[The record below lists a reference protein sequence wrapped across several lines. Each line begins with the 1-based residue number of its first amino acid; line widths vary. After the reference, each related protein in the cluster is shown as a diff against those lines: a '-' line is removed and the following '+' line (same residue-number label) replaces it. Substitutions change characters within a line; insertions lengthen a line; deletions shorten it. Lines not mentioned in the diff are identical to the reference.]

1 MLATACMWWAMLCYQ
16 LVALAQLV
24 ASHLPFLLSLVEM
37 WRLAAAQLLPLGQ
50 ASMAVYGLSVGVTGV
65 REATELAEEMRLVR
79 TSSALA
85 TFPLLK
91 AVLGC
96 QLSWLFAANMAAEV
110 VAGPMLCVGQALM
123 ALGAPGMWGS
133 VYALM
138 MGGILSGI
146 SIAAKTAVDLDT
158 ASRFGYDED
167 ALPVPHILVSH
178 LPSQMPRCQHHLDL
192 SSLAVIQRR
201 RERRL
206 RKLAWLKAIGTLV
219 PAVASRALR
228 EEGERGPGGGR
239 GNEWVRDAA
248 CHVRLELAQG
258 MYPRGYDRE
267 LNDYLKQLVNDT
279 QAWHTIAE
287 AAALYSGVT
296 QEGVTGEDEAWGG
309 AGGGGAGRDEIAE
322 EENLMICK
330 EKREGQQDLEG
341 GGGVGGDRDGGRGE
355 GELGRWRPW
364 LQHVRA
370 RRSGDRVARRR
381 QPLFLAF
388 LYLKGVDENLDK
400 LPAAVVHDKD
410 ECIAGEEEDDLW
422 VVSTAQAVA
431 AASRAWVLLSPSQR
445 LRQVLS
451 CLEDTHQHQDAVHL
465 AVLEELL
472 IWQRLRPRG
481 HGSPFSRGVDLSASS
496 ECSASQARATR
507 QSLRKPGGLSGQRAG
522 GSQVVGSLI
531 ERTPCVQKR
540 RIKIPGGTL
549 WRYMKGKHA
558 YRFQVELF
566 LQQLRA
572 RELAGPPPPPTPP
585 PPPPPGSSPS
595 VCRAEG
601 ATRAA
606 EDLERWREEE
616 RVWWETEVAL
626 GWVETAVEE
635 ACWAVVKLDAKSS
648 LRSEIAC
655 LNEVCLLCAMHAVQ
669 RVCV

>member
-1 MLATACMWWAMLCYQ
+1 MFEEHIRDLAFISRARKLIICLTSRGLWQNATWPGQAEEGNCAACTGAHARGVVDDGTQAHACACHGFQLQRQHLSQAIRVLAALDGVVSKAWEPRVRASFSSPVAMLATACMWWAMLCYQ

-228 EEGERGPGGGR
+228 EEGERGPGGG
-239 GNEWVRDAA
+239 
-248 CHVRLELAQG
+248 
-258 MYPRGYDRE
+258 
-267 LNDYLKQLVNDT
+267 K
-279 QAWHTIAE
+279 
-287 AAALYSGVT
+287 
-296 QEGVTGEDEAWGG
+296 GE
-309 AGGGGAGRDEIAE
+309 R
-322 EENLMICK
+322 
-330 EKREGQQDLEG
+330 
-341 GGGVGGDRDGGRGE
+341 
-355 GELGRWRPW
+355 
-364 LQHVRA
+364 
-370 RRSGDRVARRR
+370 
-381 QPLFLAF
+381 
-388 LYLKGVDENLDK
+388 
-400 LPAAVVHDKD
+400 
-410 ECIAGEEEDDLW
+410 
-422 VVSTAQAVA
+422 
-431 AASRAWVLLSPSQR
+431 
-445 LRQVLS
+445 
-451 CLEDTHQHQDAVHL
+451 
-465 AVLEELL
+465 
-472 IWQRLRPRG
+472 
-481 HGSPFSRGVDLSASS
+481 
-496 ECSASQARATR
+496 
-507 QSLRKPGGLSGQRAG
+507 
-522 GSQVVGSLI
+522 VGS
-531 ERTPCVQKR
+531 
-540 RIKIPGGTL
+540 
-549 WRYMKGKHA
+549 
-558 YRFQVELF
+558 
-566 LQQLRA
+566 
-572 RELAGPPPPPTPP
+572 
-585 PPPPPGSSPS
+585 
-595 VCRAEG
+595 
-601 ATRAA
+601 
-606 EDLERWREEE
+606 
-616 RVWWETEVAL
+616 
-626 GWVETAVEE
+626 
-635 ACWAVVKLDAKSS
+635 
-648 LRSEIAC
+648 
-655 LNEVCLLCAMHAVQ
+655 
-669 RVCV
+669 